1 MVQKVLSSFWLISYL
16 TVANDFTK
24 YLYEEQLYMQTVNNK
39 QNAGSLRFVKNKV
52 YMRWHPVGIK
62 NVR

>member
-1 MVQKVLSSFWLISYL
+1 
-16 TVANDFTK
+16 
-24 YLYEEQLYMQTVNNK
+24 MQTVNNK